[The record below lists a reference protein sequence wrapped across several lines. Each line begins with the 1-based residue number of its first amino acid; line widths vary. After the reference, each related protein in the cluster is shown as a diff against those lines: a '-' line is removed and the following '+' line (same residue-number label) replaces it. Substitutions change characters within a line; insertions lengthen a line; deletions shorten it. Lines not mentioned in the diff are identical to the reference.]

1 MKYLMMESKLC
12 ILEENYSRA
21 EEHAG
26 KALNKGKQ
34 YKFQLEIGPAQE
46 IRSIVYVSPVYHK
59 LSYRLKILPVG
70 TPAILPPRRIRIRG
84 RPDLTNLH
92 NAFHTIKIVTSW
104 TSRTLNKQIWVVHSP
119 ILPRVSLTQ
128 SLAFS
133 AIQKGKGTK
142 KVHTYNCLS
151 KIIFAMGTL
160 PYGKII
166 LKMFYLWPL

>member
-1 MKYLMMESKLC
+1 MQVKLL
-12 ILEENYSRA
+12 IKENNINFNW
-21 EEHAG
+21 
-26 KALNKGKQ
+26 KLVQPK
-34 YKFQLEIGPAQE
+34 

-142 KVHTYNCLS
+142 KVHTCNCLS
-151 KIIFAMGTL
+151 KIIFATGT
-160 PYGKII
+160 
-166 LKMFYLWPL
+166 PLMEKLYKNFVFVASVNGVLLQKYWRNTEFNFF